1 MWVIFAV
8 LNPVF
13 DSLKGVFSKK
23 ASKQVDPLL
32 VSWFN
37 NLIPLFLF
45 SPFLFFIDLK
55 FNYQFFEALFI
66 SGLINITSTILY
78 HRALFKGDISVV
90 IPLLSFTP
98 LFLLFLS
105 PLIVGEFPDT
115 WGLIGTI
122 LIVAGSYLLNIN
134 LKRQNIFSPL
144 KSLIKEKGTR
154 YMLIVAFIWA
164 ISANFDKRGIEASSI
179 YQYIF
184 FINLV
189 VTLGT
194 TIFVFSKRKFSL
206 PELKAEYKNLLAVG
220 LLTSAVFFVHMTAIT
235 LTLVVYVVSIKRT
248 GGMISVFLGYFIF
261 KEKNIR
267 QRFLGSAIMF
277 AGVLLI
283 VLL

>member
-37 NLIPLFLF
+37 NLIPLIIF
-45 SPFLFFIDLK
+45 SPVLFFTELR
-55 FNYQFFEALFI
+55 FNSQFFEAIFI
-66 SGLINITSTILY
+66 SGLINITATILY
-78 HRALFKGDISVV
+78 HRALFKADISVV

-105 PLIVGEFPDT
+105 PLIVGEFPDS
-115 WGLIGTI
+115 WGLIGTL

-134 LKRQNIFSPL
+134 LKKQNVFSPL

-184 FINLV
+184 FINLF

-194 TIFVFSKRKFSL
+194 TIFVFSKRKISL
-206 PELKAEYKNLLAVG
+206 PALRAEYKNLLAVG
-220 LLTSAVFFVHMTAIT
+220 ILTSAVFFVHMTAIT

-248 GGMISVFLGYFIF
+248 GGMISVVLGYFIF

-283 VLL
+283 ILL